1 VGLGALAKDL
11 RNLILRGD
19 TSPDTLSLALSQTD
33 AYKKRFAGNE
43 LRRKAGLPELN
54 PAEYIAVEEQYTNVL
69 KAYGLPAGFY
79 DKHEDFTK
87 MIGGDLSPDELRQ
100 RAQVAHDQYIAAPA
114 YVKSLWSQYFGTK
127 GDALAAILDPDTATA
142 TIAARSQQVGI
153 GGAAAQQGLV
163 STRPGAAA
171 PAGRRHL
178 WKALSAPTSRSPSR
192 CRLTSP
198 SPSGSGRPSVR
209 QTKRTTF
216 SSETPR
222 PASSGEGSTTPR
234 RRCSTAVPAS
244 MPTLS
249 GEPELLTPAPRTSFG
264 G

>member
-1 VGLGALAKDL
+1 MNKTLASWGLGSLAKDL

-153 GGAAAQQGLV
+153 GGAAAQQGLGV
-163 STRPGAAA
+163 NQARAQQLQQAGVTLEGAQRAYQQIA
-171 PAGRRHL
+171 
-178 WKALSAPTSRSPSR
+178 
-192 CRLTSP
+192 
-198 SPSGSGRPSVR
+198 
-209 QTKRTTF
+209 Q
-216 SSETPR
+216 
-222 PASSGEGSTTPR
+222 
-234 RRCSTAVPAS
+234 S
-244 MPTLS
+244 MPTDQS
-249 GEPELLTPAPRTSFG
+249 IAQRFGTSFNQADEENDLLLG
-264 G
+264 DAEAGVKRRTLYNAETALFHSGPGLDANAIGVNQSY